1 MQENWDKVKIL
12 LGQRARVNQDAP
24 RLFAIARDKI
34 GAMRTERD
42 VDDAIEAVEEIR
54 TFLMNRAS
62 ALDML
67 RGRLIAAKVMMMEEK
82 SVGRLGESKDQVDR
96 QA

>member
-42 VDDAIEAVEEIR
+42 VDKRCGRRD
-54 TFLMNRAS
+54 
-62 ALDML
+62 
-67 RGRLIAAKVMMMEEK
+67 RGR
-82 SVGRLGESKDQVDR
+82 GRNTDIPHEPGVRAGHAEGTAHRGKGNDDGGKTCWEIG
-96 QA
+96 